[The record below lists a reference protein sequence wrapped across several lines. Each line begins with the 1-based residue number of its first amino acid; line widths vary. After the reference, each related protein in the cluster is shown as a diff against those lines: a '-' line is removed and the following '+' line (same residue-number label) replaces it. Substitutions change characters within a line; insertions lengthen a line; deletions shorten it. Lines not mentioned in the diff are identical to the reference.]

1 MSEVSKL
8 LDAGELIDTCWDVN
22 MQDVTCGWGYMS
34 ELIDTCW
41 DVNANSATNTATGS
55 SELIDICWDVN
66 ADNKTAKMDRIRI
79 NRYMLG
85 CKSKHH
91 NLSIDEFKN

>member
-1 MSEVSKL
+1 MLGCKYLSEVSKL
-8 LDAGELIDTCWDVN
+8 LDAGELIDT
-22 MQDVTCGWGYMS
+22 
-34 ELIDTCW
+34 
-41 DVNANSATNTATGS
+41 
-55 SELIDICWDVN
+55 CWDVN

>member
-8 LDAGELIDTCWDVN
+8 LDAGELIDT
-22 MQDVTCGWGYMS
+22 
-34 ELIDTCW
+34 
-41 DVNANSATNTATGS
+41 
-55 SELIDICWDVN
+55 CWDVN